1 MRSKYIVIEGL
12 EGAGKTTAR
21 NVVVETL
28 EQLGI
33 RDMVF
38 TREPGGTQ
46 LAEKLRSLVLDIKSV
61 GDEVITD
68 KAEVLMFYAARVQL
82 VETVIKPAL
91 ANGTWVIGDR
101 HDLSTQAY
109 QGGGRGI
116 DQHMLATLRDAV
128 LGDFRPD
135 LTLYL
140 DVTPEVGLKR
150 ARARGELDRIEQES
164 FDFFNRT
171 RARYLELAAQ
181 DKSIHT
187 IDATQPLEAVMDAIR
202 TTVTHWVKESGRM
215 RWYPWLRPDFEKL
228 VASYQAGRGH
238 HALLIQALPGMGDDA
253 LIYALS
259 RYLLCQQPQGHKSCG
274 HCRGCQLMQAGTHPD
289 YYTLAPEKGK
299 NALGIDAVRE
309 VTEKLNEHARLG
321 GAKVVWVTDAALL
334 TDAAANALLKTLEEP
349 PAETWFFLATR
360 EPERLLATLRSRCR
374 LHYLAPPPEQ
384 YAVTWLSREVTM
396 SQDALLA
403 ALRLSAGSPG
413 AALALFQGDNWQAR
427 ETLCQALAYSVPSG
441 DWYSLLAALNHEQAP
456 ARLHWLATL
465 LMDALKRHHGAA
477 QVTNV
482 DVPGLVAELANHL
495 SPSRLQAILGDVCH
509 IREQLMSVTGIN
521 RELLITDLLLRIE
534 HYLQPGVVL
543 PVPHL

>member
-1 MRSKYIVIEGL
+1 
-12 EGAGKTTAR
+12 
-21 NVVVETL
+21 
-28 EQLGI
+28 
-33 RDMVF
+33 
-38 TREPGGTQ
+38 
-46 LAEKLRSLVLDIKSV
+46 
-61 GDEVITD
+61 
-68 KAEVLMFYAARVQL
+68 
-82 VETVIKPAL
+82 
-91 ANGTWVIGDR
+91 
-101 HDLSTQAY
+101 
-109 QGGGRGI
+109 
-116 DQHMLATLRDAV
+116 
-128 LGDFRPD
+128 
-135 LTLYL
+135 
-140 DVTPEVGLKR
+140 
-150 ARARGELDRIEQES
+150 
-164 FDFFNRT
+164 
-171 RARYLELAAQ
+171 
-181 DKSIHT
+181 
-187 IDATQPLEAVMDAIR
+187 
-202 TTVTHWVKESGRM
+202 
-215 RWYPWLRPDFEKL
+215 
-228 VASYQAGRGH
+228 
-238 HALLIQALPGMGDDA
+238 
-253 LIYALS
+253 
-259 RYLLCQQPQGHKSCG
+259 
-274 HCRGCQLMQAGTHPD
+274 MQAGTHPD

-441 DWYSLLAALNHEQAP
+441 DWYSLLAALNNEQAP

-465 LMDALKRHHGAA
+465 LMDALKRHYGAA
-477 QVTNV
+477 HVTNV

>member
-1 MRSKYIVIEGL
+1 
-12 EGAGKTTAR
+12 
-21 NVVVETL
+21 
-28 EQLGI
+28 
-33 RDMVF
+33 
-38 TREPGGTQ
+38 
-46 LAEKLRSLVLDIKSV
+46 
-61 GDEVITD
+61 
-68 KAEVLMFYAARVQL
+68 
-82 VETVIKPAL
+82 
-91 ANGTWVIGDR
+91 
-101 HDLSTQAY
+101 
-109 QGGGRGI
+109 
-116 DQHMLATLRDAV
+116 
-128 LGDFRPD
+128 
-135 LTLYL
+135 
-140 DVTPEVGLKR
+140 
-150 ARARGELDRIEQES
+150 
-164 FDFFNRT
+164 
-171 RARYLELAAQ
+171 
-181 DKSIHT
+181 
-187 IDATQPLEAVMDAIR
+187 
-202 TTVTHWVKESGRM
+202 M

-299 NALGIDAVRE
+299 NTLGIDAVRE

-403 ALRLSAGSPG
+403 ALRLSAGSPS

-441 DWYSLLAALNHEQAP
+441 DWYSLLAALNHEQ

>member
-1 MRSKYIVIEGL
+1 
-12 EGAGKTTAR
+12 
-21 NVVVETL
+21 
-28 EQLGI
+28 
-33 RDMVF
+33 
-38 TREPGGTQ
+38 
-46 LAEKLRSLVLDIKSV
+46 
-61 GDEVITD
+61 
-68 KAEVLMFYAARVQL
+68 
-82 VETVIKPAL
+82 
-91 ANGTWVIGDR
+91 
-101 HDLSTQAY
+101 
-109 QGGGRGI
+109 
-116 DQHMLATLRDAV
+116 
-128 LGDFRPD
+128 
-135 LTLYL
+135 
-140 DVTPEVGLKR
+140 
-150 ARARGELDRIEQES
+150 
-164 FDFFNRT
+164 
-171 RARYLELAAQ
+171 
-181 DKSIHT
+181 
-187 IDATQPLEAVMDAIR
+187 
-202 TTVTHWVKESGRM
+202 M

-238 HALLIQALPGMGDDA
+238 HALLIQALPGMGEDA

-274 HCRGCQLMQAGTHPD
+274 H
-289 YYTLAPEKGK
+289 
-299 NALGIDAVRE
+299 
-309 VTEKLNEHARLG
+309 EKLNEHARLG

-427 ETLCQALAYSVPSG
+427 ETLCQALAYSVQSG

-482 DVPGLVAELANHL
+482 DVPGLVVELANHL

>member
-1 MRSKYIVIEGL
+1 
-12 EGAGKTTAR
+12 
-21 NVVVETL
+21 
-28 EQLGI
+28 
-33 RDMVF
+33 
-38 TREPGGTQ
+38 
-46 LAEKLRSLVLDIKSV
+46 
-61 GDEVITD
+61 
-68 KAEVLMFYAARVQL
+68 
-82 VETVIKPAL
+82 
-91 ANGTWVIGDR
+91 
-101 HDLSTQAY
+101 
-109 QGGGRGI
+109 
-116 DQHMLATLRDAV
+116 
-128 LGDFRPD
+128 
-135 LTLYL
+135 
-140 DVTPEVGLKR
+140 
-150 ARARGELDRIEQES
+150 
-164 FDFFNRT
+164 
-171 RARYLELAAQ
+171 
-181 DKSIHT
+181 
-187 IDATQPLEAVMDAIR
+187 
-202 TTVTHWVKESGRM
+202 M

-299 NALGIDAVRE
+299 NTPGIDAVRE

-413 AALALFQGDNWQAR
+413 AALALFQGDIWQAR
-427 ETLCQALAYSVPSG
+427 ETLCQALAYSVQSG
-441 DWYSLLAALNHEQAP
+441 DWYSLLAALTHEQAP

-482 DVPGLVAELANHL
+482 DVPGLVVELANHL

>member
-1 MRSKYIVIEGL
+1 
-12 EGAGKTTAR
+12 
-21 NVVVETL
+21 
-28 EQLGI
+28 
-33 RDMVF
+33 
-38 TREPGGTQ
+38 
-46 LAEKLRSLVLDIKSV
+46 
-61 GDEVITD
+61 
-68 KAEVLMFYAARVQL
+68 
-82 VETVIKPAL
+82 
-91 ANGTWVIGDR
+91 
-101 HDLSTQAY
+101 
-109 QGGGRGI
+109 
-116 DQHMLATLRDAV
+116 
-128 LGDFRPD
+128 
-135 LTLYL
+135 
-140 DVTPEVGLKR
+140 
-150 ARARGELDRIEQES
+150 
-164 FDFFNRT
+164 
-171 RARYLELAAQ
+171 
-181 DKSIHT
+181 
-187 IDATQPLEAVMDAIR
+187 
-202 TTVTHWVKESGRM
+202 M

-259 RYLLCQQPQGHKSCG
+259 RYLLCQQPQGHKSW
-274 HCRGCQLMQAGTHPD
+274 
-289 YYTLAPEKGK
+289 K
-299 NALGIDAVRE
+299 NMLGIDAVRE

>member
-1 MRSKYIVIEGL
+1 
-12 EGAGKTTAR
+12 
-21 NVVVETL
+21 
-28 EQLGI
+28 
-33 RDMVF
+33 
-38 TREPGGTQ
+38 
-46 LAEKLRSLVLDIKSV
+46 
-61 GDEVITD
+61 
-68 KAEVLMFYAARVQL
+68 
-82 VETVIKPAL
+82 
-91 ANGTWVIGDR
+91 
-101 HDLSTQAY
+101 
-109 QGGGRGI
+109 
-116 DQHMLATLRDAV
+116 
-128 LGDFRPD
+128 
-135 LTLYL
+135 
-140 DVTPEVGLKR
+140 
-150 ARARGELDRIEQES
+150 
-164 FDFFNRT
+164 
-171 RARYLELAAQ
+171 
-181 DKSIHT
+181 
-187 IDATQPLEAVMDAIR
+187 
-202 TTVTHWVKESGRM
+202 M

-413 AALALFQGDNWQAR
+413 AVLALFQGDNWQAR
-427 ETLCQALAYSVPSG
+427 ETLCQALAYGVQSG
-441 DWYSLLAALNHEQAP
+441 DWYSLLAALNNEQAP

-482 DVPGLVAELANHL
+482 DVPGLVVELANHL

>member
-1 MRSKYIVIEGL
+1 
-12 EGAGKTTAR
+12 
-21 NVVVETL
+21 
-28 EQLGI
+28 
-33 RDMVF
+33 
-38 TREPGGTQ
+38 
-46 LAEKLRSLVLDIKSV
+46 
-61 GDEVITD
+61 
-68 KAEVLMFYAARVQL
+68 
-82 VETVIKPAL
+82 
-91 ANGTWVIGDR
+91 
-101 HDLSTQAY
+101 
-109 QGGGRGI
+109 
-116 DQHMLATLRDAV
+116 
-128 LGDFRPD
+128 
-135 LTLYL
+135 
-140 DVTPEVGLKR
+140 
-150 ARARGELDRIEQES
+150 
-164 FDFFNRT
+164 
-171 RARYLELAAQ
+171 
-181 DKSIHT
+181 
-187 IDATQPLEAVMDAIR
+187 
-202 TTVTHWVKESGRM
+202 M

-299 NALGIDAVRE
+299 NTLGIDAVRE

-413 AALALFQGDNWQAR
+413 AALALFQGDIWQAR
-427 ETLCQALAYSVPSG
+427 ETLCQALAYSVQSG

-456 ARLHWLATL
+456 ARLHLLATL

-482 DVPGLVAELANHL
+482 DVPGLVVELANHL